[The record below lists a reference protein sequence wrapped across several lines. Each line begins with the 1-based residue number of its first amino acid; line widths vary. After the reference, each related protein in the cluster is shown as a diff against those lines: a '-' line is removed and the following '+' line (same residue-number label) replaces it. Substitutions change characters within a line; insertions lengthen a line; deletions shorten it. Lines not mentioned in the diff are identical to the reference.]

1 MFLNDDLNKL
11 RRNDFL
17 MNRRDTLRLTLWFFE
32 LDKNREKNI
41 KRHRCRICLI
51 SYPNFIL
58 SRVNIHSVIIVHSQ
72 CTKYSGDDEYVAIT
86 IQWNNMPLTS
96 MIVLEEE
103 TLFSLNIRCK
113 LKDCTRQRNKH
124 TYIPCQVVCQRNDI
138 VNLAPQYRCNHV

>member
-1 MFLNDDLNKL
+1 
-11 RRNDFL
+11 
-17 MNRRDTLRLTLWFFE
+17 MNRRDTLRLALWFFE

-113 LKDCTRQRNKH
+113 LKDCTRQRNIHIFRVKWCVKGM
-124 TYIPCQVVCQRNDI
+124 ILSIQRRNIDVI
-138 VNLAPQYRCNHV
+138 MFEEKLCPRKKKLHCI